1 MIVNAVISAATI
13 SDERAEIVDFSDP
26 YFNAGQMIAVRAA
39 DADEIKTPADLDG
52 RKVGGVLTATQSLRQ
67 PLTSLT
73 WGIGLNVDQ
82 APAGFVPD
90 LFVPATGCLADFAK
104 SEVAPTV
111 GDFLETILGELE
123 QKKVPI
129 IYSTAVGLAIEKFE
143 AWLLADEPRL
153 CEVLGMPNPAE
164 PLPPPETLP
173 HRGKKDP
180 KRILRSRIE
189 QAGGSHVSFSELAR
203 RIVERMDLHVL
214 AERCPE
220 GFGAFRDQVRQ
231 KVGPLFGR

>member
-1 MIVNAVISAATI
+1 MRIAFLIEGATEAKIQPGAGESEPFPRRTAIQTLVARILGLPVEAINPWFPRPRGAGAGRILSKGALILENALGL
-13 SDERAEIVDFSDP
+13 
-26 YFNAGQMIAVRAA
+26 AGCHGAVVLV
-39 DADEIKTPADLDG
+39 DADGEAAER
-52 RKVGGVLTATQSLRQ
+52 RKR
-67 PLTSLT
+67 
-73 WGIGLNVDQ
+73 
-82 APAGFVPD
+82 
-90 LFVPATGCLADFAK
+90 
-104 SEVAPTV
+104 
-111 GDFLETILGELE
+111 LEKILGELE
-123 QKKVPI
+123 QKNIPI
-129 IYSTAVGLAIEKFE
+129 AYRTAVGLAIEKFE
-143 AWLLADEPRL
+143 AWLLADEPSL